1 MRRLFKKMI
10 FSTLLSSKSKKRG
23 LFNLNFIKELLKENS
38 YSNFDGDSRV
48 YQTSI
53 AAKLWMCFNLECFFL
68 DQDENK

>member
-1 MRRLFKKMI
+1 MI

-23 LFNLNFIKELLKENS
+23 LFNLNFIKELLKDNS

-68 DQDENK
+68 DQDESK